1 MPPALRTSPILG
13 LLLGSLASLASTAGQ
28 AQEAAS
34 PNGRG
39 GGGAG
44 GAPAVAVAVQ
54 PATVGSVP
62 VEVTTNGVAEAPSVI
77 SVRSRVDGQVERV
90 LVNEGD
96 TVQAGQ
102 VLFTLDSRVTQAQ
115 LAQQQANLDRDRAT
129 AARAASDAQRYASL
143 RSGAFASVQQAD
155 QAQAEAVAAAAT
167 VRADE
172 AMLAQTRLN
181 LDFATI
187 RAEAPGRLGALPVK
201 AGNFVRASEG
211 VVLATITQTNPILVS
226 FSVPEGWLGEL
237 RAAQARGE
245 KPKVLA
251 SRPSRQTAE
260 QGGAAGPGQPAVG
273 ELVFVDSAVDSTTGT
288 IKLKGR
294 FSNEPARLW
303 PGQFLEVALV
313 PREEPNT
320 LSVPAE
326 AVQRGQQG
334 AFLFTVHDNTARRVG
349 VRVVRYVNGRAV
361 LADAQVANGE
371 PVVTEGA
378 VRLQDGMRVAV
389 RSPENKNGG
398 AGATVTGEAAKPDA
412 PRREAS
418 R

>member
-1 MPPALRTSPILG
+1 
-13 LLLGSLASLASTAGQ
+13 
-28 AQEAAS
+28 
-34 PNGRG
+34 
-39 GGGAG
+39 
-44 GAPAVAVAVQ
+44 
-54 PATVGSVP
+54 
-62 VEVTTNGVAEAPSVI
+62 
-77 SVRSRVDGQVERV
+77 
-90 LVNEGD
+90 
-96 TVQAGQ
+96 
-102 VLFTLDSRVTQAQ
+102 
-115 LAQQQANLDRDRAT
+115 
-129 AARAASDAQRYASL
+129 
-143 RSGAFASVQQAD
+143 
-155 QAQAEAVAAAAT
+155 

-172 AMLAQTRLN
+172 AILAQTRLN
-181 LDFATI
+181 VDFATI

-273 ELVFVDSAVDSTTGT
+273 ELVFMDSAVDSTTGT

-294 FSNEPARLW
+294 FSNDPARLW

-313 PREEPNT
+313 PREEPDA

-334 AFLFTVHDNTARRVG
+334 AFLFAVRDNTARRVG

-361 LADAQVANGE
+361 LTDAQLANGD

-378 VRLQDGMRVAV
+378 ARLQDGMRVAMHG
-389 RSPENKNGG
+389 PGNGNPDNKGGG
-398 AGATVTGEAAKPDA
+398 AGQTVTGDAARPDA
-412 PRREAS
+412 TRREAS